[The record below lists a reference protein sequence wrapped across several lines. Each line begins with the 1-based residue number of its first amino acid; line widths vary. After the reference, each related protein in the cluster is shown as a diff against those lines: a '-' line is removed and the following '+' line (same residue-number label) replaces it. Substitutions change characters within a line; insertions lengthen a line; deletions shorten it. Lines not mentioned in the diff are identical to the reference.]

1 MNEEWKVN
9 DSSPSPQ
16 WILDMYHDYFDPCP
30 LDDNPKFD
38 GLTIPWKKYNYV
50 NCPYSNKK
58 PWILKAIEE
67 QKKGNLSVMLLPHV
81 PEAVWYFDLVV
92 PNAVILGF
100 RSRLELDNGKHPRY
114 GSMLAVFHPKTK
126 RRERSRGNKF

>member
-1 MNEEWKVN
+1 MNQTWQVN

-67 QKKGNLSVMLLPHV
+67 QKKGKTSVLILPVNSFINMLL
-81 PEAVWYFDLVV
+81 EA
-92 PNAVILGF
+92 NAEMRPMGRVRWTHAITGEAMPCPSTNALFILKGF
-100 RSRLELDNGKHPRY
+100 KSKEN
-114 GSMLAVFHPKTK
+114 A
-126 RRERSRGNKF
+126 